1 MLRVRLAVT
10 VLLTLVTTS
19 ESHAQN
25 DLKSLYETRRWTGL
39 YTAVNGSKGNDLYR
53 GAVAVAFHQ
62 TAQAEKSLRSVI
74 RAQPKSDEAFQAY
87 GLLGELYI
95 TTGQYRR
102 AMSTMQARW
111 KAFPDNPGLQSEQ
124 KELAGFTALP
134 DQMLVKSAPSSL
146 RHDADSIFIPLAVN
160 GVSSEWFFDTGA
172 SVSVVSESEAR
183 RLGMTVKSTT
193 GTMGTTTSAVPMR
206 TAVAK
211 NVTIGGFQFKDV
223 SFLVLEDKEPW
234 TLLEPG
240 KRGIIGLP
248 LILGFRTLRWHK
260 DGPMEIGWKSEPL
273 NVENANLHF
282 ADTKPVLTLG
292 FEGQSFLGSLDTGA
306 ENTDLFAGFGRQF
319 PQLSNAGKRDSFALQ
334 GAGGT
339 EIQESVA
346 LPDLTFAIG
355 GHRAVLTPARLLIN
369 RTWKTCCNV
378 NVGMD
383 LLKQTPSF
391 SIDFGAMT
399 LVLDEH

>member
-10 VLLTLVTTS
+10 VLVTLASTS
-19 ESHAQN
+19 EIQAQN
-25 DLKSLYETRRWTGL
+25 DLKTLYETRRWTDL
-39 YTAVNGSKGNDLYR
+39 YAAVDGSKGNDLYR

-62 TAQAEKSLRSVI
+62 TAQAETSLRSVI
-74 RAQPKSDEAFQAY
+74 QAKPKSDEAFQAY

-102 AMSTMQARW
+102 ATITMRARW
-111 KAFPDNPGLQSEQ
+111 RAFPDNPGRQKEE
-124 KELAGFTALP
+124 KELARFSGLP
-134 DQMLVKSAPSSL
+134 DQLLVRSGPASV
-146 RHDADSIFIPLAVN
+146 RHEAESIFIPLSVN

-172 SVSVVSESEAR
+172 SMSVVSESEAR
-183 RLGMTVKSTT
+183 RLGMTVKSTA
-193 GTMGTTTSAVPMR
+193 GTMGTTTSSVPMR

-211 NVTIGGFQFKDV
+211 NVTIGGFQFRDV
-223 SFLVLEDKEPW
+223 SFLVLEDREPW

-240 KRGIIGLP
+240 KRGVIGLP
-248 LILGFRTLRWHK
+248 LILGFRTVRWHRL
-260 DGPMEIGWKSEPL
+260 GPMEIGWMAAPL
-273 NVENANLHF
+273 NVEKANLHF
-282 ADTKPVLTLG
+282 EDAKPVLTLD
-292 FEGQSFLGSLDTGA
+292 FEGQGFLGSLDTGA
-306 ENTDLFAGFGRQF
+306 GNTDLFKGFGEQF
-319 PQLSNAGKRDSFALQ
+319 PQLLKAGKPDSFALQ

-339 EIQESVA
+339 EMQEAVA
-346 LPDLTFAIG
+346 LPDLTFVIG
-355 GHRAVLTPARLLIN
+355 GHGVVLSPARILIN

-399 LVLDEH
+399 LVLN